1 MTTTAD
7 RAAAG
12 RLFGAAIS
20 RQAAQDA
27 AGARW
32 LTGGR
37 QQQELRDA
45 ARGGADAA
53 DLVVRA
59 QLDAGMSSD
68 QVDASAEKVLG
79 DRFTDPTQVS
89 DAFYDGYDETA
100 DVYAADARDLDKEA
114 G

>member
-12 RLFGAAIS
+12 RLFGTEIS

-32 LTGGR
+32 LTGGP

-45 ARGGADAA
+45 AGAGAESA
-53 DLVVRA
+53 DQVVRA
-59 QLDAGMSSD
+59 QLDAGMTPD

-79 DRFTDPTQVS
+79 DRFTGPTAAS
-89 DAFYDGYDETA
+89 DAFYDAYDETA
-100 DVYAADARDLDKEA
+100 AMYAADARDLDREA